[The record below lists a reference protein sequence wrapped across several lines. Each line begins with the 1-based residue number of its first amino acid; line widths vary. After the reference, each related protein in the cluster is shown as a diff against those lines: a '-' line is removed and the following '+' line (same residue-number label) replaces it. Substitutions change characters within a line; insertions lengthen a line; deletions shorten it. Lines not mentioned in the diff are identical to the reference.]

1 MSPTLRVDLAGD
13 EVLLAQR
20 RQQLAQRLPLARHQL
35 EDQQRRDE
43 AVVGVEVVAE
53 VVVPGDLAAE
63 DRVLLAHAA
72 LEERVADAVH
82 QRRAAVLRDDVLD
95 RVAGAHV
102 VDDLRARMLEQE
114 RLGEQRGDEVAGDEL
129 AACRR

>member
-1 MSPTLRVDLAGD
+1 MSLDLGVDLAGD

-20 RQQLAQRLPLARHQL
+20 RQQLAQRLALARHQL

-63 DRVLLAHAA
+63 DRVLPRACAA
-72 LEERVADAVH
+72 
-82 QRRAAVLRDDVLD
+82 
-95 RVAGAHV
+95 
-102 VDDLRARMLEQE
+102 
-114 RLGEQRGDEVAGDEL
+114 
-129 AACRR
+129 